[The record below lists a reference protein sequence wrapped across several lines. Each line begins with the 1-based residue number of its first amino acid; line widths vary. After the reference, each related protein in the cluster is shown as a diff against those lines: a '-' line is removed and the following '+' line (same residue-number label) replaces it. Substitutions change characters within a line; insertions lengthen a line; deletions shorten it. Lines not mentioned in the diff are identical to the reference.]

1 MSTTRSRLAAA
12 LLAVLLAGASWVG
25 AHFAGLQGAAF
36 GMLALLSVGG
46 ALVCLFE
53 PSLVRSCTA
62 LLVTLL
68 SSAGLFLLLD
78 SDFLALAQVLVGAGG
93 VFALLL
99 FGVMLAPP
107 DPAERS
113 LARIL
118 VALLLLA
125 PLCGLAAWRC
135 GGVEAFTNPMHAG
148 MTSGKAGIT
157 IDPAPARPQSDAG
170 RIGVAL
176 VDPNR
181 YAVAFEVAGL
191 LLVVALVAA
200 HSIAQR
206 REDAS

>member
-1 MSTTRSRLAAA
+1 MSKARSRIAAA
-12 LLAVLLAGASWVG
+12 LLAILLAGACWVG
-25 AHFAGLQGAAF
+25 ARFAGEQGAAF
-36 GMLALLSVGG
+36 GMFAWLSVGG

-53 PSLVRSCTA
+53 RSLVRSCFA

-78 SDFLALAQVLVGAGG
+78 SDFLALMQVLVGAGG
-93 VFALLL
+93 VLALLL
-99 FGVMLAPP
+99 FGAMLAPP
-107 DPAERS
+107 DPTERS

-125 PLCGLAAWRC
+125 PLCGLVAWRC
-135 GGVEAFTNPMHAG
+135 GGVSAFRRPMVAA
-148 MTSGKAGIT
+148 KASSQPGIA
-157 IDPAPARPQSDAG
+157 IAYSPSRPRRDAG

-200 HSIAQR
+200 HSISQR